1 MKKKRQIVFL
11 LTLEQWLGV
20 AILAVLVGVTVF
32 LLQRMEPQKEEAT
45 MQVNDSTLAEFATH
59 QAEQD
64 SIRKAA
70 WKKKYPRDTIVIRMQ
85 MFDPNTADSSTLV
98 HVGLK
103 KWQASNM
110 LKYRTK
116 GGRYRRAEDMKKIYG
131 MTDSMYMALL
141 PYIQIDTVAVDHYR
155 DSIRQRERDSVMIDS
170 MPRYVS
176 QKRDTILNL
185 RTADTTEL
193 KMIRGIGS
201 YRARQIVRYRE
212 QLGGFAH
219 VDQLREIKA
228 LQPLLTDSMSADSL
242 LAHFWLDSVI
252 IDPLHVNSAG
262 VEKLQRHPYLSFE
275 QAKAIYELRRK
286 KVHLDSITQLKKVDC
301 FTEQEL
307 KRLTPYL
314 SFERYVR

>member
-1 MKKKRQIVFL
+1 VIG
-11 LTLEQWLGV
+11 TLV
-20 AILAVLVGVTVF
+20 AVSHC
-32 LLQRMEPQKEEAT
+32 QPEKEEEAT
-45 MQVNDSTLAEFATH
+45 WANDSTKTQFADY
-59 QAEQD
+59 QAKQD
-64 SIRKAA
+64 SIRKAE
-70 WKKKYPRDTIVIRMQ
+70 WRKKRDTIEIRMQ

-110 LKYRTK
+110 LKYRAK

-219 VDQLREIKA
+219 VDQLCEIKA
-228 LQPLLTDSMSADSL
+228 LQPLLTDSIQADSL

-252 IDPLHVNSAG
+252 INPLRVNSAG

-286 KVHLDSITQLKKVDC
+286 KIHLDSITQLKKVDC

-314 SFERYVR
+314 SFERNVR

>member
-20 AILAVLVGVTVF
+20 AILAGLVGVTVF

-45 MQVNDSTLAEFATH
+45 MQVNDSTLAEFAMH

-70 WKKKYPRDTIVIRMQ
+70 WKKKYPRDTIEIRMQ

-110 LKYRTK
+110 LKYRAK
-116 GGRYRRAEDMKKIYG
+116 GGRYRRIEDMKKIYG
-131 MTDSMYMALL
+131 MTDSMYMELL

-155 DSIRQRERDSVMIDS
+155 DSIRQRERDSVKVDS

-219 VDQLREIKA
+219 VDQLCEIKA
-228 LQPLLTDSMSADSL
+228 LQPLLTDSIQAESL

-252 IDPLHVNSAG
+252 INPLRVNSAG

-286 KVHLDSITQLKKVDC
+286 KIHLDSITQLKKVDC

-314 SFERYVR
+314 SFERNVR

>member
-20 AILAVLVGVTVF
+20 AILAGLVGVTVF
-32 LLQRMEPQKEEAT
+32 LLQRMDPQKEEAT

-70 WKKKYPRDTIVIRMQ
+70 WKKKYPHDTIAIRMQ

-110 LKYRTK
+110 LKYRAK

-155 DSIRQRERDSVMIDS
+155 DSIRQRERDSVKVDS

-219 VDQLREIKA
+219 VDQLCEIKA
-228 LQPLLTDSMSADSL
+228 LQPLLTDSIQADSL

-252 IDPLHVNSAG
+252 INPLRVNSAG

-286 KVHLDSITQLKKVDC
+286 KIHLDSITQLKKVDC

-314 SFERYVR
+314 SFERNVR

>member
-1 MKKKRQIVFL
+1 MKKEKRIVFL
-11 LTLEQWLGV
+11 LTREQWLGI
-20 AILAVLVGVTVF
+20 AILAILVGVTIF
-32 LLQRMEPQKEEAT
+32 LLQRVEPQEEKNVI
-45 MQVNDSTLAEFATH
+45 QVNDSILKEFATH
-59 QAEQD
+59 QAKQD
-64 SIRKAA
+64 SIRKAT
-70 WKKKYPRDTIVIRMQ
+70 WEKKFPRDTITIRMQ
-85 MFDPNTADSSTLV
+85 VFDPNTADSSTLV

-110 LKYRTK
+110 LKYRAK
-116 GGRYRRAEDMKKIYG
+116 GGRYRRAEDIKKLYG

-141 PYIQIDTVAVDHYR
+141 PYIKIDTIAVDQYR
-155 DSIRQRERDSVMIDS
+155 DSVRRSQRDSMVVDS

-201 YRARQIVRYRE
+201 YRAKQIVRYRE

-219 VDQLREIKA
+219 VKQLYEVKA
-228 LQPLLTDSMSADSL
+228 LQPLLTDSMSSDSL

-252 IDPLHVNSAG
+252 IDPLRVNSAG

-286 KVHLDSITQLKKVDC
+286 KIHLDSITQLKKVEC